1 MMARPLERY
10 QETEDA
16 ALEGGELRPRVLVVG
31 SADFCW
37 QIRQLAGASG
47 RVVVAAA
54 TLEEARKTAFS
65 LTGSNGKGYDEVV
78 IEGTFEELAEVPSEA
93 RRAPTRVRVWWE
105 PLEAQLGGR
114 PDFFGDPIPASGR
127 IFKRFLDL
135 VLAPLLLLLT
145 APILLA
151 SAIAIRLNSQGS
163 TIFRQLRLGQDG
175 RPFVLYKF
183 RTMAQNNDDGEHRRY
198 MASLIKGAGEPE
210 AGENGQMH
218 KLVSDRRITPVGRV
232 LRHFSID
239 ELPQLWNVVRGDM
252 TLVGPRP
259 PLPHEVELYD
269 ARCWQRM
276 RAKPGLTGLWQV
288 RGRCELD
295 FQRMVD
301 IDIEY
306 WRTWSPLGELAI
318 LVRTPWAVLTGR
330 GAA

>member
-1 MMARPLERY
+1 
-10 QETEDA
+10 
-16 ALEGGELRPRVLVVG
+16 
-31 SADFCW
+31 
-37 QIRQLAGASG
+37 
-47 RVVVAAA
+47 VA
-54 TLEEARKTAFS
+54 
-65 LTGSNGKGYDEVV
+65 
-78 IEGTFEELAEVPSEA
+78 PEA

-105 PLEAQLGGR
+105 PLEAELAGR
-114 PDFFGDPIPASGR
+114 PRFFGDPIPASGR
-127 IFKRFLDL
+127 VFKRFLDL
-135 VLAPLLLLLT
+135 VLAPLLLLLA
-145 APILLA
+145 APVLLA

-210 AGENGQMH
+210 VAENGHMH
-218 KLVSDRRITPVGRV
+218 KLVFDRRITPVGRI

-239 ELPQLWNVVRGDM
+239 ELPQLWNVVRGEM

-306 WRTWSPLGELAI
+306 WRNWSALGELAI
-318 LVRTPWAVLTGR
+318 LARTPWAVLTGR